1 MIKTKLFS
9 EDFDKPNIDEQI
21 NKWIAKH
28 PDYIIVDVKLQ
39 SNVIDDV
46 DNPYVSYAFHGALV
60 IYKEYENQKEKRNAG
75 KSANH

>member
-9 EDFDKPNIDEQI
+9 EDFDKPHIDYQI

-39 SNVIDDV
+39 SNVLGDGDGV
-46 DNPYVSYAFHGALV
+46 NCCVSHDALV
-60 IYKEYENQKEKRNAG
+60 IYREYENV
-75 KSANH
+75 

>member
-9 EDFDKPNIDEQI
+9 ENFDKPNIDVQI

-39 SNVIDDV
+39 SHLLKNDE
-46 DNPYVSYAFHGALV
+46 YSSYLVRDALV
-60 IYKEYENQKEKRNAG
+60 IYREYEYENV
-75 KSANH
+75 

>member
-9 EDFDKPNIDEQI
+9 EDFDKPHIDVQI

-28 PDYIIVDVKLQ
+28 PDYIIVDVKFN

-46 DNPYVSYAFHGALV
+46 DDPYVSYAFHAALV
-60 IYKEYENQKEKRNAG
+60 IYREYENV
-75 KSANH
+75 

>member
-9 EDFDKPNIDEQI
+9 ENFDKPNIDVQI

-39 SNVIDDV
+39 SHVIDDI
-46 DNPYVSYAFHGALV
+46 DSWYVVRDAMV
-60 IYKEYENQKEKRNAG
+60 IYQEYEK
-75 KSANH
+75 